1 MGPDGWKGNS
11 ESLNADLLVKGDI
24 VRRIILSSQ
33 VKLIR
38 GEESGKEIQLTF
50 SLVNLVLY
58 NRIGYLIFPLDK

>member
-11 ESLNADLLVKGDI
+11 EALNAYLLVKGDI

-38 GEESGKEIQLTF
+38 REDSGKEIQLTF

-58 NRIGYLIFPLDK
+58 NRIGYLIFSLDE